1 MWVTG
6 GLHTSCCCMRNPVW
20 GCPTERVSLIKNYL
34 PLQILTP
41 FQVARFIVQSYPFGP
56 DLMGLLTA
64 LAERQPGGAEAS
76 ALPPS
81 DQPSS
86 SSGPALPSDWHIART
101 VPISV
106 LRQRL

>member
-1 MWVTG
+1 MY
-6 GLHTSCCCMRNPVW
+6 
-20 GCPTERVSLIKNYL
+20 GCPAEGVSLIVQYL

-76 ALPPS
+76 VLPPS